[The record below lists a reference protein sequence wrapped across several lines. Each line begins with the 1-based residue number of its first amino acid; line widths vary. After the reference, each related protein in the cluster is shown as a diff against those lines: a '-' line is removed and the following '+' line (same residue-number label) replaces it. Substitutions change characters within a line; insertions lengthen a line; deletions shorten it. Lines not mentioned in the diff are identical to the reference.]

1 MTSRRDL
8 LPRMIELSELRERT
22 DAACQEAILF
32 RCDQRQVLEEI
43 QDRLRVAPSLR
54 MEIWAPIRRRLGR
67 DRPKIYEKFAEWF
80 CGPREREI
88 PDDHPS
94 ASRPRPARNETT
106 QAEREGLNDGMRRG

>member
-8 LPRMIELSELRERT
+8 LPRMIELSELRDRT
-22 DAACQEAILF
+22 DVEYQEARLL
-32 RCDQRQVLEEI
+32 RCDQRQVLEES
-43 QDRLRVAPSLR
+43 QDRLRIARSLR

-94 ASRPRPARNETT
+94 ASRPRPAPNETT
-106 QAEREGLNDGMRRG
+106 QASAKG